1 VYITVLI
8 PTYRRPKDL
17 KRCLEALQKQTRLAD
32 EVLVVARDT
41 DAETW
46 TFLETFNPD
55 SLPLHAMKVSVPG
68 VVAAMNA
75 ALHKMQGDIV
85 AITDDDAA
93 PHTDWLAR
101 IEEHF
106 LSDTNVGGVGGR
118 DFVYHGIQLNDGSCR
133 VVGRVQWFGRL
144 IGNHHLGV
152 GEPREV
158 DILKGVS
165 CAYRREPLK
174 KIGFDT
180 RLLGS
185 GAQVHWEVSL
195 GLAMK
200 QAGFKLIY
208 DPVVAVDHYEA
219 QRWDEDRAGYFNCTT
234 VAAFNSSYNEAVVLL
249 DYLSIGQRLVYI
261 AWSFLIGSSQSP
273 GILQAIRLTPKF
285 KLLAWQRCMTTQHG
299 KLLALLKHNMISRN
313 LQQNSELSATLSYS
327 RPATPNS

>member
-1 VYITVLI
+1 MYITVLV

-17 KRCLEALQKQTRLAD
+17 RRCLEALQKQTRLAD

-46 TFLETFNPD
+46 AFLEAFNPN
-55 SLPLHAMKVSVPG
+55 SLPLHTLMVSVPG

-75 ALHKMQGDIV
+75 GILKVQGDIV

-93 PHTDWLAR
+93 SHTDWLAR

-106 LSDTNVGGVGGR
+106 LSDDCVGGVGGR
-118 DFVYHGIQLNDGSCR
+118 DWVYHGTRLYDDTRR

-158 DILKGVS
+158 DILKGVN
-165 CAYRREPLK
+165 CAYRCEPLK

-200 QAGFKLIY
+200 RAGFKLIY
-208 DPVVAVDHYEA
+208 DPAVAVDHYEG
-219 QRWDEDRAGYFNCTT
+219 QRWDEDRVGYFNCTT
-234 VAAFNSSYNEAVVLL
+234 LAAFNSSYNETVVLL
-249 DYLSIGQRLVYI
+249 DYLHIGQQVVYI

-273 GILQAIRLTPKF
+273 GVLQAIRLTPKF
-285 KLLAWQRCMTTQHG
+285 KLLAWQRCITTQRG
-299 KLLALLKHNMISRN
+299 KLWALLNHKVVSHN
-313 LQQNSELSATLSYS
+313 LQRNSKFLATISYS
-327 RPATPNS
+327 RSATPNS